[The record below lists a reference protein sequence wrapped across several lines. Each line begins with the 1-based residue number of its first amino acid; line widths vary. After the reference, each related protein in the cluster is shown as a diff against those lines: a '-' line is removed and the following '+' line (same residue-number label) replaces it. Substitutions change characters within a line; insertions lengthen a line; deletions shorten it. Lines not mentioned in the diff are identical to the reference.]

1 MVLDDID
8 YFEEALSDV
17 YEVIQTYIN
26 RNGFRIFKGILTAG
40 MSIVI
45 SCS

>member
-17 YEVIQTYIN
+17 YEVTFQ
-26 RNGFRIFKGILTAG
+26 RLVFEQAEK
-40 MSIVI
+40 S
-45 SCS
+45 

>member
-17 YEVIQTYIN
+17 YEVKLVFEQAD
-26 RNGFRIFKGILTAG
+26 R
-40 MSIVI
+40 S
-45 SCS
+45 